1 MTHLSCKFADPHIE
15 PTRHHPGSGAVGPT
29 NLPEGSWNL
38 RLSPPPN
45 KNTRN
50 KGPLNNRPRKF
61 ETFKRKGCQ
70 EGIIYIYIYIGT
82 NQPNQ
87 PQSTYQQKTRTCR
100 LISGRVASRRCAKLW
115 GLPVSR
121 TMSIWHWAQGRLLFF
136 LRRMAWWAEN
146 KRNMKSQRI
155 LLGRSSEV
163 IVTS

>member
-1 MTHLSCKFADPHIE
+1 MQICGSPHRTDSPSSWVGGCRSNESTWRVLKFE
-15 PTRHHPGSGAVGPT
+15 TF
-29 NLPEGSWNL
+29 
-38 RLSPPPN
+38 PPPN

-50 KGPLNNRPRKF
+50 KGPLNNRPQKF

-70 EGIIYIYIYIGT
+70 EGIIYIGT
-82 NQPNQ
+82 YQPNQ